1 MTKETIKLDLSGKV
15 VVNPNDVKRQDA
27 YLPTECVQNH
37 AANLF
42 PLPNGDLLCTWF
54 GGTQEGI
61 SDISAYFS
69 RLKKGSDT
77 WEPAI
82 KLSDDPTR
90 SEQNPVL
97 FLDPDNVLWILYT
110 AQISGN
116 QDTAIV
122 RYRKSTDFG
131 ETWGPIE
138 VLLED
143 PDKGIFIR
151 QPIVILDNDNWL
163 LPVFYCI
170 ARPGEKW
177 IGSYDTSAVMISNDK
192 GKTWRPVDVPNSTG
206 CVHMNV
212 LKLKDGSL
220 YALFRSRWADY
231 IYESR
236 STDNGE
242 TWSEPKTLPL
252 PNNNAS
258 IQADVLDNGDIALVF
273 NNSSAK
279 DAKERRLSLYD
290 EIEDESKEQK
300 KEAEL
305 VEGQHNAFWGAPRS
319 PMSLAISTDNGKTWP
334 YIRNLDESDGYCMS
348 NNSRE
353 QLNRELSYPSIKQ
366 GSDGKL
372 HIAYTFYR
380 MAIKYVCVDESWVK
394 NA

>member
-1 MTKETIKLDLSGKV
+1 MILITVSF
-15 VVNPNDVKRQDA
+15 R
-27 YLPTECVQNH
+27 
-37 AANLF
+37 
-42 PLPNGDLLCTWF
+42 
-54 GGTQEGI
+54 
-61 SDISAYFS
+61 YFS

-77 WEPAI
+77 WTPAV

-90 SEQNPVL
+90 SEQNPVF
-97 FLDPDNVLWILYT
+97 FLDPDNILWILYT

-143 PDKGIFIR
+143 PNKGIFIR
-151 QPIVILDNDNWL
+151 QPIVVLDNGNRL

-177 IGSYDTSAVMISNDK
+177 VGSYDTSAVMISSDK
-192 GKTWRPVDVPNSTG
+192 GKTWRSVDVLNSTG

-220 YALFRSRWADY
+220 YALYRSRWADF

-236 STDNGE
+236 SFDNGE
-242 TWSEPKTLPL
+242 TWSEPKAIPL

-305 VEGQHNAFWGAPRS
+305 VEGQRNAFWGAPRA
-319 PMSLAISTDNGKTWP
+319 PMSLAISSDNGATWS
-334 YIRNLDESDGYCMS
+334 YIRNLDEGDGYCMS

-366 GSDGKL
+366 GLDGKL

-380 MAIKYVCVDESWVK
+380 MAIKYVCVDKSWVK